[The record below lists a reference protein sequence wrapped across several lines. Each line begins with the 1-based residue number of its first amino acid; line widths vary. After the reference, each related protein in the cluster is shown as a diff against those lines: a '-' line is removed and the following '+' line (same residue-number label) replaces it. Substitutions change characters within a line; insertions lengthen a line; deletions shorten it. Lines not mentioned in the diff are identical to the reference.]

1 MSRVIHFDI
10 EADDPQRA
18 AEFYTKVFGW
28 KISKWEGNKWEG
40 PSDYMNISTGKS
52 GEPGID
58 GGLMKKVTGRKSSSI
73 AIGVDSVDD
82 ATKRIESAGG
92 EVVFPKTTVP
102 GFGYIANFKDPE
114 GNVISLME
122 KDGNAR

>member
-10 EADDPQRA
+10 EAENMKRA

-28 KISKWEGNKWEG
+28 KIDKWKGDKWEG
-40 PSDYMNISTGKS
+40 PTDYMNISTGKT

-58 GGLMKKVTGRKSSSI
+58 GGLMRKVTGRKSSSI
-73 AIGVDSVDD
+73 AIGVDSIDD
-82 ATKRIESAGG
+82 ATKRIENAGG
-92 EVVFPKTTVP
+92 NIVFPKTTVP
-102 GFGYIANFKDPE
+102 GFGYVANFKDPE

-122 KDGNAR
+122 EHASAK